1 MYSKDFQN
9 EQKGLCKMNRVR
21 TIAVFLLFVAAV
33 VGISI
38 STSAQMSENVLR
50 SAHDAEWTGLD
61 PHVASTVSSFYVL
74 ANVVESLTTNSDDI
88 ELTPLLATDWSQSD
102 DGLTWTFNL
111 REGVH
116 FTNGVEMTSEHVV
129 FSMNRI
135 INPETGS
142 GRGASVGGPDAVWE
156 AVGSHSVSVSTPQP
170 NAILPVLLSSRGTAV
185 VHPDSVDENG
195 VIVVPIGTGPF
206 TIEDLDGTISMNLIK
221 NDNYWQ
227 EGLPLLDAVEITVI
241 QEDAARE
248 AALLGGEVDF
258 VTSIAPQAVQALQ
271 DNSDVVVLVSPAL
284 AYKYIG
290 LNLTREPL
298 NDARV
303 RQAIAYAINRDD
315 LCSAGDFGLC
325 TPLYGGPIDVG
336 SPWHFDYAPYSQ
348 DLDKAR
354 ALLAEAGYA
363 DGFEM
368 ELMPTSTYQDT
379 VRQAQV
385 LQAQLGAIGI
395 RSTINAPE
403 WAEWLELEG
412 NFRYDGYI
420 CSWNGLVD
428 VEHYFYLQHRTDE
441 VFNFTGYSDPDFD
454 ALVDQGRQIADFDER
469 YAIYAEANRILVDA
483 VPYVYFYNPAFVRA
497 MSPRVEGYVLRSD
510 NANLY
515 MNTSLGE

>member
-1 MYSKDFQN
+1 MRNPK
-9 EQKGLCKMNRVR
+9 LLLPLLLI
-21 TIAVFLLFVAAV
+21 IAIV
-33 VGISI
+33 VGIVMS
-38 STSAQMSENVLR
+38 SNAQMTEQVLH

-61 PHVASTVSSFYVL
+61 PHVASTVSSFYIL
-74 ANVVESLTTNSDDI
+74 ANVVESLTTNDDNI
-88 ELTPLLATDWSQSD
+88 QLTPLLATDWSQSE

-111 REGVH
+111 RQGVM
-116 FTNGVEMTSEHVV
+116 FSNGVEMTSEHVV

-142 GRGASVGGPDAVWE
+142 GRVASVGGPDAVWE
-156 AVGSHSVSVSTPQP
+156 AVDDYSVTVTTPDP
-170 NAILPVLLSSRGTAV
+170 NAVLPILLASRATAI

-206 TIEDLDGTISMNLIK
+206 TVEDLDGTISLTLLK

-227 EGLPLLDAVEITVI
+227 EGLPKLDAVEVTVI

-258 VTSIAPQAVQALQ
+258 VTSVAPQAVQALQ
-271 DNSDVVVLVSPAL
+271 DNENVVVLVSPAL

-290 LNLTREPL
+290 LNLMREPL
-298 NDARV
+298 NDVRV
-303 RQAIAYAINRDD
+303 RQAIAYAINRED
-315 LCSAGDFGLC
+315 LCAAGDFGLC
-325 TPLYGGPIDVG
+325 TPLYGGPIDTA
-336 SPWHFDYAPYSQ
+336 SPWHFEYAPYSQ

-354 ALLAEAGYA
+354 DLLAEAGYA

-385 LQAQLGAIGI
+385 LQAQLAAVGI
-395 RSTINAPE
+395 TTTINAPE

-454 ALVDQGRQIADFDER
+454 ALVDQGRQVADFDER
-469 YAIYAEANRILVDA
+469 YAIYEQANQILVDA

-497 MSPRVEGYVLRSD
+497 MSPRVQGYVLRSD

-515 MNTSLGE
+515 MNTHLDG

>member
-1 MYSKDFQN
+1 M
-9 EQKGLCKMNRVR
+9 G
-21 TIAVFLLFVAAV
+21 
-33 VGISI
+33 
-38 STSAQMSENVLR
+38 
-50 SAHDAEWTGLD
+50 
-61 PHVASTVSSFYVL
+61 
-74 ANVVESLTTNSDDI
+74 
-88 ELTPLLATDWSQSD
+88 
-102 DGLTWTFNL
+102 
-111 REGVH
+111 
-116 FTNGVEMTSEHVV
+116 
-129 FSMNRI
+129 
-135 INPETGS
+135 
-142 GRGASVGGPDAVWE
+142 GAGTVWE
-156 AVGSHSVSVSTPQP
+156 VVDTYTVTATTPDP
-170 NAILPVLLSSRGTAV
+170 NAILPGLLTSRGTSV

-206 TIEDLDGTISMNLIK
+206 TVEDLDGTISMRLVK

-227 EGLPLLDAVEITVI
+227 EGLPLLDVVEITVI
-241 QEDAARE
+241 QKDAARE

-258 VTSIAPQAVQALQ
+258 VTDIPRQAVRALQ
-271 DNSDVVVLVSPAL
+271 DNPDVVVQVSPAL

-315 LCSAGDFGLC
+315 LCSFGDFGIC
-325 TPLYGGPIDVG
+325 TPLHGGPIDIG

-354 ALLAEAGYA
+354 ALLAEAGYP

-395 RSTINAPE
+395 RTSINAPE

-412 NFRYDGYI
+412 SYQYDGYI
-420 CSWNGLVD
+420 CSWNGLTD

-441 VFNFTGYSDPDFD
+441 VFNFTGYSDPAFD
-454 ALVDQGRQIADFDER
+454 ELVDQGRQISDFDER
-469 YAIYAEANRILVDA
+469 YAIYEQANQILVDA
-483 VPYVYFYNPAFVRA
+483 VPYIYFYNPAFVRA
-497 MSPRVEGYVLRSD
+497 MSPSVQGYVLRPD
-510 NANLY
+510 NNNLY
-515 MNTSLGE
+515 MNTYLES

>member
-1 MYSKDFQN
+1 MK
-9 EQKGLCKMNRVR
+9 KVKLIVPL
-21 TIAVFLLFVAAV
+21 ILLALLI
-33 VGISI
+33 VGAGM
-38 STSAQMSENVLR
+38 STMAQMSEQVLR

-74 ANVVESLTTNSDDI
+74 ANVVESLTTNDDDLQ
-88 ELTPLLATDWSQSD
+88 LTPLLATDWSQSE

-116 FTNGVEMTSEHVV
+116 FSNGEEMTSEHVV

-142 GRGASVGGPDAVWE
+142 GRVASVGGPDAVWE
-156 AVGSHSVSVSTPQP
+156 AMDDYTVTVTTPDP
-170 NAILPVLLSSRGTAV
+170 NAILPILLASRATAV
-185 VHPDSVDENG
+185 VHQDSVDENG

-206 TIEDLDGTISMNLIK
+206 TVEDLDGTISMRLAK
-221 NDNYWQ
+221 NENYWQ
-227 EGLPLLDAVEITVI
+227 EGLPLLDAVEISVI

-258 VTSIAPQAVQALQ
+258 VTSVAPQAVEALQ
-271 DNSDVVVLVSPAL
+271 GNDSVVVHVAPAL

-290 LNLTREPL
+290 LNLTREPFD
-298 NDARV
+298 DARV

-325 TPLYGGPIDVG
+325 TPLYGGPIDTG
-336 SPWHFDYAPYSQ
+336 SPWHFDYAPYAQ
-348 DLDKAR
+348 DVEKAK

-385 LQAQLGAIGI
+385 LQAQLGAVGI
-395 RSTINAPE
+395 RTTINAPE

-412 NFRYDGYI
+412 NYRYDGYI
-420 CSWNGLVD
+420 CSWNGLTD
-428 VEHYFYLQHRTDE
+428 VEHYYYLQHRTDE

-454 ALVDQGRQIADFDER
+454 ALVDQGRQVSDFDER
-469 YAIYAEANRILVDA
+469 YAIYEQANQILVDA
-483 VPYVYFYNPAFVRA
+483 VPYVYFYNPAFVRV
-497 MSPRVEGYVLRSD
+497 MSTDVKGYVLRSD

-515 MNTSLGE
+515 MNTYLEG

>member
-1 MYSKDFQN
+1 MKLYKSVAPLLLIVALIV
-9 EQKGLCKMNRVR
+9 GMG
-21 TIAVFLLFVAAV
+21 IA
-33 VGISI
+33 
-38 STSAQMSENVLR
+38 TTAQMSESVMR

-61 PHVASTVSSFYVL
+61 PHVASTVSSFHVL
-74 ANVVESLTTNSDDI
+74 ANVVESLTTNNDNL
-88 ELTPLLATDWSQSD
+88 ELMPLLATDWSQSD
-102 DGLTWTFNL
+102 DGSTWTFNL
-111 REGVH
+111 REGVR
-116 FTNGVEMTSEHVV
+116 FSNGEEMTSEHVV

-135 INPETGS
+135 LDPDTGS
-142 GRGASVGGPDAVWE
+142 GRVASVGGAGAVWE
-156 AVGSHSVSVSTPQP
+156 AMGDYAVSVTTPEP
-170 NAILPVLLSSRGTAV
+170 NAILPILLSSRATAI

-206 TIEDLDGTISMNLIK
+206 TVEDLDGTISMTLAK
-221 NDNYWQ
+221 NEDYWQ

-258 VTSIAPQAVQALQ
+258 VTSVARQAVQALQ
-271 DNSDVVVLVSPAL
+271 DNPEVNVLVSPAL

-290 LNLTREPL
+290 LNLQREPF
-298 NDARV
+298 DDVRV

-315 LCSAGDFGLC
+315 LCAAGDFGLC
-325 TPLYGGPIDVG
+325 TPLYGGPIDTA
-336 SPWHFDYAPYSQ
+336 SPWHFEYAPYSQ
-348 DLDKAR
+348 DLDKAK

-395 RSTINAPE
+395 RTTINAPE

-420 CSWNGLVD
+420 CSWNGLID
-428 VEHYFYLQHRTDE
+428 VEQYYYLQHRTDE
-441 VFNFTGYSDPDFD
+441 VFNFTGYSDPAFD
-454 ALVDQGRQIADFDER
+454 ALVEQGRQIADFDER
-469 YAIYAEANRILVDA
+469 YAIYEQANQILVDA

-497 MSPRVEGYVLRSD
+497 MSPSVQGYVLRPD
-510 NANLY
+510 NNNLY
-515 MNTSLGE
+515 MNTWVEG

>member
-1 MYSKDFQN
+1 MKLLRSVAPLVLIVALIV
-9 EQKGLCKMNRVR
+9 GMG
-21 TIAVFLLFVAAV
+21 IA
-33 VGISI
+33 
-38 STSAQMSENVLR
+38 TTAQMSESVLH

-61 PHVASTVSSFYVL
+61 PHVASTVSSFHVL
-74 ANVVESLTTNSDDI
+74 ANVVESLTTNNDNL

-111 REGVH
+111 REGVN
-116 FTNGVEMTSEHVV
+116 FTNGEEMTSEHVV

-135 INPETGS
+135 LDPDTGS
-142 GRGASVGGPDAVWE
+142 GRVAAVGGAGTVWE
-156 AVGSHSVSVSTPQP
+156 AMGDYSVIVTTPEP
-170 NAILPVLLSSRGTAV
+170 NAILPILLSSRATAV

-206 TIEDLDGTISMNLIK
+206 TVEDLDGTISMTLARNE
-221 NDNYWQ
+221 DYWQ

-271 DNSDVVVLVSPAL
+271 ENPDVNVLVSPAL

-290 LNLTREPL
+290 LNLMREPF
-298 NDARV
+298 DDVRV

-315 LCSAGDFGLC
+315 LCAAGDFGLC
-325 TPLYGGPIDVG
+325 TPLYGGPIDTA

-348 DLDKAR
+348 DIEKAK
-354 ALLAEAGYA
+354 ALMAEAGYA

-395 RSTINAPE
+395 RTTINAPE

-420 CSWNGLVD
+420 CSWNGLID
-428 VEHYFYLQHRTDE
+428 VEQYYYLQHRTDE
-441 VFNFTGYSDPDFD
+441 VFNFTGYSDPAFD
-454 ALVDQGRQIADFDER
+454 ALVEQGRTISDFDDR
-469 YAIYAEANRILVDA
+469 YAIYEQANQILVDA

-497 MSPRVEGYVLRSD
+497 MSPRVQGYVLRPD
-510 NANLY
+510 NNNLY
-515 MNTSLGE
+515 MNTWLEG

>member
-1 MYSKDFQN
+1 MKYLRMFVP
-9 EQKGLCKMNRVR
+9 LALLVVA
-21 TIAVFLLFVAAV
+21 IA
-33 VGISI
+33 GISM
-38 STSAQMSENVLR
+38 SASAQMSENVLR
-50 SAHDAEWTGLD
+50 AAHDAEWTGLD
-61 PHVASTVSSFYVL
+61 PHVASTVSSFHVI
-74 ANVVESLTTNSDDI
+74 ANVVESLTTNNDNI

-111 REGVH
+111 REGVD
-116 FTNGVEMTSEHVV
+116 FSNGVELTSEHVV
-129 FSMNRI
+129 FSMQRI
-135 INPETGS
+135 INPDTGS
-142 GRGASVGGPDAVWE
+142 GRVASVGGSDAVWE
-156 AVGSHSVSVSTPQP
+156 AVDTYTVSVTTPNP
-170 NAILPVLLSSRGTAV
+170 NSILPVLVASRGTSV

-206 TIEDLDGTISMNLIK
+206 TIEDLDGTISMRLAK
-221 NDNYWQ
+221 NENYWQ
-227 EGLPLLDAVEITVI
+227 DGLPLLDAVEITVI

-258 VTSIAPQAVQALQ
+258 ISSVARQAVQGLQ
-271 DNSDVVVLVSPAL
+271 DNPDVTVLLSPAL

-290 LNLTREPL
+290 LNVTREPL
-298 NDARV
+298 NDVRV

-325 TPLYGGPIDVG
+325 TPLYGGPIDTAN
-336 SPWHFDYAPYSQ
+336 PWHFDYAPYSQ
-348 DLDKAR
+348 NLDKAR

-385 LQAQLGAIGI
+385 LQAQLAAVGI
-395 RSTINAPE
+395 TSTINAPE

-412 NFRYDGYI
+412 SFQYDGYI

-428 VEHYFYLQHRTDE
+428 VEQYFYLQHRTDE

-454 ALVDQGRQIADFDER
+454 ALVDKGRQVAGFDER
-469 YAIYAEANRILVDA
+469 YSIYQEANRILVDA
-483 VPYVYFYNPAFVRA
+483 VPYVYFYNPAFTRA
-497 MSPRVEGYVLRSD
+497 MSPRVQGYVLRPD
-510 NANLY
+510 NNNLY
-515 MNTSLGE
+515 MDTYLEG

>member
-1 MYSKDFQN
+1 MK
-9 EQKGLCKMNRVR
+9 KLK
-21 TIAVFLLFVAAV
+21 LLLPILVLALV
-33 VGISI
+33 VSAIGV
-38 STSAQMSENVLR
+38 TTMAQMSEQVLR

-74 ANVVESLTTNSDDI
+74 ANVVESLTTNNDSL
-88 ELTPLLATDWSQSD
+88 ELSPLLATDWSQSE

-116 FTNGVEMTSEHVV
+116 FSNGVELTSEHVV
-129 FSMNRI
+129 SSMNRI
-135 INPETGS
+135 LDPNTGS
-142 GRGASVGGPDAVWE
+142 GRVASVGGPGTVWE
-156 AVGSHSVSVSTPQP
+156 AVDDYTVTATTPDP
-170 NAILPVLLSSRGTAV
+170 NAILPVLLASRGTAI

-206 TIEDLDGTISMNLIK
+206 TVEDLDGTISMRLVK
-221 NDNYWQ
+221 NEDYWQ
-227 EGLPLLDAVEITVI
+227 EGVPILDAVEITVI

-258 VTSIAPQAVQALQ
+258 VTSVAPQAVQALQ
-271 DNSDVVVLVSPAL
+271 DNPDVNVLVSPAL

-290 LNLTREPL
+290 LNLMREPL
-298 NDARV
+298 NDVRV
-303 RQAIAYAINRDD
+303 RQAIAYAINRED
-315 LCSAGDFGLC
+315 LCAAGDFGLC

-348 DLDKAR
+348 DLEKSR
-354 ALLAEAGYA
+354 ALLAEAGYP

-385 LQAQLGAIGI
+385 LQAQLAAVGI
-395 RSTINAPE
+395 RTTINAPE

-420 CSWNGLVD
+420 CSWNGLTD

-441 VFNFTGYSDPDFD
+441 VFNFTGYSNPEFD
-454 ALVDQGRQIADFDER
+454 ALVEQGRQISDFDER
-469 YAIYAEANRILVDA
+469 YAIYEQANQILVDA

-497 MSPRVEGYVLRSD
+497 MSPQVQGYVLRPD
-510 NANLY
+510 NINLY
-515 MNTSLGE
+515 MNTYLEG

>member
-1 MYSKDFQN
+1 MK
-9 EQKGLCKMNRVR
+9 RVKL
-21 TIAVFLLFVAAV
+21 IVPLVLLVALV
-33 VGISI
+33 MGISL
-38 STSAQMSENVLR
+38 STSAQMSEQVLQ

-74 ANVVESLTTNSDDI
+74 ANVVESLTTNNDNI

-102 DGLTWTFNL
+102 DGRTWTFNL
-111 REGVH
+111 REGVQ
-116 FTNGVEMTSEHVV
+116 FSNGEAMTSEHVV

-142 GRGASVGGPDAVWE
+142 GRVASVGGPDAVWE
-156 AVGSHSVSVSTPQP
+156 AVDSHTVSVTTTEP
-170 NAILPVLLSSRGTAV
+170 NAILPVLLSARSTAV

-206 TIEDLDGTISMNLIK
+206 TVEDLDGTISMRLVK
-221 NDNYWQ
+221 NENYWQ

-241 QEDAARE
+241 QEEAARE

-258 VTSIAPQAVQALQ
+258 ITSVAPQSVQALQ
-271 DNSDVVVLVSPAL
+271 DNPDVNMLVSPAL

-290 LNLTREPL
+290 LNLTREPFD
-298 NDARV
+298 DARV

-315 LCSAGDFGLC
+315 LCAAGDFGLC
-325 TPLYGGPIDVG
+325 TPLYGGPIDTG
-336 SPWHFDYAPYSQ
+336 SPWHFDYAPYAY
-348 DLDKAR
+348 DPDKAR
-354 ALLAEAGYA
+354 ALLAEAGLA

-385 LQAQLGAIGI
+385 LQAQLGAVGI
-395 RSTINAPE
+395 RTTINAPE

-412 NFRYDGYI
+412 NYRYDGYI

-454 ALVDQGRQIADFDER
+454 ALVEQGRQVSGFDER
-469 YAIYAEANRILVDA
+469 YAIYEQANQILVDA
-483 VPYVYFYNPAFVRA
+483 VPYVYFYNPAFTRA
-497 MSPRVEGYVLRSD
+497 MSPRVQGYVLRSD
-510 NANLY
+510 NQNLY
-515 MNTSLGE
+515 MNTYLEG

>member
-1 MYSKDFQN
+1 MMIMK
-9 EQKGLCKMNRVR
+9 EGKMRKIKLVAPLALL
-21 TIAVFLLFVAAV
+21 IAVVA
-33 VGISI
+33 GIGMSAL
-38 STSAQMSENVLR
+38 AQMPGGVLK

-61 PHVASTVSSFYVL
+61 PHVASTVSSFHVL
-74 ANVVESLTTNSDDI
+74 ANVVESLTTNNDNM
-88 ELTPLLATDWSQSD
+88 ELMPLLATEWEQSED
-102 DGLTWTFNL
+102 SNTWTFAL
-111 REGVH
+111 REGVM
-116 FTNGVEMTSEHVV
+116 FSNGEEMTSEHVV

-135 INPETGS
+135 LDPNTGS
-142 GRGASVGGPDAVWE
+142 GRVASIGGPDAVWE
-156 AVGSHSVSVSTPQP
+156 ALDTYTVSVTTPEP
-170 NAILPVLLSSRGTAV
+170 NAILPILLAGRSQAI

-206 TIEDLDGTISMNLIK
+206 IIEDVDSTIGMTLTK
-221 NDNYWQ
+221 NRNYWQ

-241 QEDAARE
+241 QEEAARE

-258 VTSIAPQAVQALQ
+258 ITSVAPQAVEALQ
-271 DNSDVVVLVSPAL
+271 SNPDVVVQVAPAL

-290 LNLTREPL
+290 LNVETDGPL
-298 NDARV
+298 QDARV
-303 RQAIAYAINRDD
+303 RQAIAYAINRED
-315 LCSAGDFGLC
+315 LCAAGDFGLC
-325 TPLYGGPIDVG
+325 TPLYGGPIDTA

-368 ELMPTSTYQDT
+368 ELMPTATYQDT

-385 LQAQLGAIGI
+385 LQAQLAAVGI
-395 RSTINAPE
+395 RTTINAPE

-412 NFRYDGYI
+412 SFQYDGYI

-428 VEHYFYLQHRTDE
+428 VEQYFYLQHRTGE
-441 VFNFTGYSDPDFD
+441 VFNFTGYSDPEFD
-454 ALVDQGRQIADFDER
+454 DLVDQGRQVADFDER
-469 YAIYAEANRILVDA
+469 YAIYEEANRILVDA

-497 MSPRVEGYVLRSD
+497 MSPKVQGYVLRSD

-515 MNTSLGE
+515 MNTWLEG

>member
-1 MYSKDFQN
+1 MK
-9 EQKGLCKMNRVR
+9 KLK
-21 TIAVFLLFVAAV
+21 LLLPILALALIVSAIGV
-33 VGISI
+33 
-38 STSAQMSENVLR
+38 TTMAQMSEQVLR

-74 ANVVESLTTNSDDI
+74 ANVVESLTTNNDNL
-88 ELTPLLATDWSQSD
+88 ELSPLLATDWTQSE
-102 DGLTWTFNL
+102 DGRTWTFNL

-116 FTNGVEMTSEHVV
+116 FSNGVELTSEHVV
-129 FSMNRI
+129 SSMNRI
-135 INPETGS
+135 LDPNTGS
-142 GRGASVGGPDAVWE
+142 GRVASVGGPDTVWE
-156 AVGSHSVSVSTPQP
+156 AVDDYTVTATTPDP
-170 NAILPVLLSSRGTAV
+170 NAILPVLLASRGTAI

-206 TIEDLDGTISMNLIK
+206 TVEDLDGTISMRLVK
-221 NDNYWQ
+221 NENYWQ

-258 VTSIAPQAVQALQ
+258 VTSVAPQAVQALQ
-271 DNSDVVVLVSPAL
+271 DNPDVNVLVSPAL

-290 LNLTREPL
+290 LNLMREPL
-298 NDARV
+298 NDVRV
-303 RQAIAYAINRDD
+303 RQAIAYAINRED
-315 LCSAGDFGLC
+315 LCAAGDFGLC

-348 DLDKAR
+348 DLEKSR
-354 ALLAEAGYA
+354 ALLAEAGYP

-385 LQAQLGAIGI
+385 LQAQLAAVGI
-395 RSTINAPE
+395 RTTINAPE

-420 CSWNGLVD
+420 CSWNGLTD

-441 VFNFTGYSDPDFD
+441 VFNFTGYSNPEFD
-454 ALVDQGRQIADFDER
+454 ALVDQGRQISDFDER
-469 YAIYAEANRILVDA
+469 YAIYEQANQILVDA

-497 MSPRVEGYVLRSD
+497 MSPQVQGYVLRPD
-510 NANLY
+510 NINLY
-515 MNTSLGE
+515 MNTYLEG

>member
-1 MYSKDFQN
+1 MK
-9 EQKGLCKMNRVR
+9 RVR
-21 TIAVFLLFVAAV
+21 IIAVLVLIVAAV

-156 AVGSHSVSVSTPQP
+156 AAGAYSVSATTPQP
-170 NAILPVLLSSRGTAV
+170 NAILPILLSSRGTAV

-303 RQAIAYAINRDD
+303 RQAIAYAIKRDD

-412 NFRYDGYI
+412 NYRYDGYI

>member
-1 MYSKDFQN
+1 MKKIRLIFPIIVI
-9 EQKGLCKMNRVR
+9 L
-21 TIAVFLLFVAAV
+21 AVIISA
-33 VGISI
+33 GIS
-38 STSAQMSENVLR
+38 SFAQMSENVLR
-50 SAHDAEWTGLD
+50 AAHDAEWTGLD
-61 PHVASTVSSFYVL
+61 PHVASTVSSFHVL
-74 ANVVESLTTNSDDI
+74 ANVVESLTTNNDNL

-111 REGVH
+111 REGVS
-116 FTNGVEMTSEHVV
+116 FSNGDAMTSEHVV

-135 INPETGS
+135 LDPNTGS
-142 GRGASVGGPDAVWE
+142 GRVAAVGGPETVWQAVDDFTVT
-156 AVGSHSVSVSTPQP
+156 ATTPDP
-170 NAILPVLLSSRGTAV
+170 NAILPILLSSRATAI

-206 TIEDLDGTISMNLIK
+206 TVEDLDGTISMTLARNE
-221 NDNYWQ
+221 NYWQ

-258 VTSIAPQAVQALQ
+258 VTDIPRQAVQALQ
-271 DNSDVVVLVSPAL
+271 DNEDVVVLVSPAL

-290 LNLTREPL
+290 LNVHTPGPLT
-298 NDARV
+298 DVKV
-303 RQAIAYAINRDD
+303 RQAIAYAINRED
-315 LCSAGDFGLC
+315 LCAAGDFGIC
-325 TPLYGGPIDVG
+325 TPLYGGPIDTA

-385 LQAQLGAIGI
+385 LQAQLAAVGI
-395 RSTINAPE
+395 RTTINAPE

-412 NFRYDGYI
+412 SYQYDGYV
-420 CSWNGLVD
+420 CSWNGLID
-428 VEHYFYLQHRTDE
+428 VEQYYYLQHRTGE
-441 VFNFTGYSDPDFD
+441 VFNFTGYSNPDFD
-454 ALVDQGRQIADFDER
+454 ALVDQGRQVSDFDER
-469 YAIYAEANRILVDA
+469 YAIYQQANEILVDA

-497 MSPRVEGYVLRSD
+497 MSPRVQGYVLRAD
-510 NANLY
+510 NNNLY
-515 MNTSLGE
+515 MNTSLEG

>member
-1 MYSKDFQN
+1 MK
-9 EQKGLCKMNRVR
+9 KLK
-21 TIAVFLLFVAAV
+21 LLLPILVLALV
-33 VGISI
+33 VSAIGV
-38 STSAQMSENVLR
+38 TTMAQMSEQVLR

-74 ANVVESLTTNSDDI
+74 ANVVESLTTNNDSL
-88 ELTPLLATDWSQSD
+88 ELSPLLATDWSQSE
-102 DGLTWTFNL
+102 DGRTWTFNL

-116 FTNGVEMTSEHVV
+116 FSNGVELTSEHVV
-129 FSMNRI
+129 SSMNRI
-135 INPETGS
+135 LDPNTGS
-142 GRGASVGGPDAVWE
+142 GRVASVGGPGTVWE
-156 AVGSHSVSVSTPQP
+156 AVDDYTVTATTPDP
-170 NAILPVLLSSRGTAV
+170 NAILPVLLASRGTAI

-206 TIEDLDGTISMNLIK
+206 TVEDLDGTISMRLVK
-221 NDNYWQ
+221 NEDYWQ
-227 EGLPLLDAVEITVI
+227 EGVPILDAVEITVI

-258 VTSIAPQAVQALQ
+258 VTSVAPQAVQALQ
-271 DNSDVVVLVSPAL
+271 DNPDVNVLVSPAL

-290 LNLTREPL
+290 LNLMREPL
-298 NDARV
+298 NDVRV
-303 RQAIAYAINRDD
+303 RQAIAYAINRED
-315 LCSAGDFGLC
+315 LCAAGDFGLC

-348 DLDKAR
+348 DLEKSR
-354 ALLAEAGYA
+354 ALLAEAGYP

-385 LQAQLGAIGI
+385 LQAQLAAVGI
-395 RSTINAPE
+395 RTTINAPE

-420 CSWNGLVD
+420 CSWNGLTD

-441 VFNFTGYSDPDFD
+441 VFNFTGYSNPEFD
-454 ALVDQGRQIADFDER
+454 ALVEQGRQISDFDER
-469 YAIYAEANRILVDA
+469 YAIYEQANQILVDA

-497 MSPRVEGYVLRSD
+497 MSPQVQGYVLRPD
-510 NANLY
+510 NINLY
-515 MNTSLGE
+515 MNTYLEG

>member
-1 MYSKDFQN
+1 MKF
-9 EQKGLCKMNRVR
+9 VR
-21 TIAVFLLFVAAV
+21 LLLPVLLLIAAV
-33 VGISI
+33 VGISL

-50 SAHDAEWTGLD
+50 AAHDAEWTGLD
-61 PHVASTVSSFYVL
+61 PHVASTVSSFHVL
-74 ANVVESLTTNSDDI
+74 ANVVESLTTNNDNI
-88 ELTPLLATDWSQSD
+88 ELTPLLATDWSQSE

-111 REGVH
+111 RQGVQ
-116 FTNGVEMTSEHVV
+116 FSNGDEMTSEHVV

-135 INPETGS
+135 LDPNTGS
-142 GRGASVGGPDAVWE
+142 GRVAAVGGADAVWE
-156 AVGSHSVSVSTPQP
+156 AADDYTVTVTTPAP
-170 NAILPVLLSSRGTAV
+170 NAILPVLLAGRSQAV

-206 TIEDLDGTISMNLIK
+206 VISDLDGTISMRLVK
-221 NDNYWQ
+221 NENYWQ
-227 EGLPLLDAVEITVI
+227 EGSPLLDAVEISVI
-241 QEDAARE
+241 QEEAARE

-258 VTSIAPQAVQALQ
+258 ITSVAPQAVQALQ
-271 DNSDVVVLVSPAL
+271 DNPDVNVLVSPAL

-315 LCSAGDFGLC
+315 LCAAGDFGLC
-325 TPLYGGPIDVG
+325 TPLYGGPIDTG
-336 SPWHFDYAPYSQ
+336 SPWYFDYAPYSY
-348 DLDKAR
+348 DPDKAR
-354 ALLAEAGYA
+354 ALLAEAGLA

-385 LQAQLGAIGI
+385 LQAQLAAVGI
-395 RSTINAPE
+395 TTTINAPE

-412 NFRYDGYI
+412 NYRYDGYI

-428 VEHYFYLQHRTDE
+428 VEHYYYLQHRTDE

-454 ALVDQGRQIADFDER
+454 ALVEQGRQVSDFDER
-469 YAIYAEANRILVDA
+469 YAIYEQANQILVDA
-483 VPYVYFYNPAFVRA
+483 VPYVYFYNPAFTRA
-497 MSPRVEGYVLRSD
+497 MSPNVQGYVLRSD

-515 MNTSLGE
+515 MDTYLEG

>member
-1 MYSKDFQN
+1 MK
-9 EQKGLCKMNRVR
+9 LLR
-21 TIAVFLLFVAAV
+21 TLAPLIMIAALI
-33 VGISI
+33 VGMGIA
-38 STSAQMSENVLR
+38 TTAQMSESVLH

-61 PHVASTVSSFYVL
+61 PHVASTVSSFHVL
-74 ANVVESLTTNSDDI
+74 ANVVESLTTNNDNL

-102 DGLTWTFNL
+102 DGSTWTFNL
-111 REGVH
+111 REGVR
-116 FTNGVEMTSEHVV
+116 FSNGVEMTSEHVV

-135 INPETGS
+135 LNPETGS
-142 GRGASVGGPDAVWE
+142 GRVAAVGGAGTVWE
-156 AVGSHSVSVSTPQP
+156 ATGDYSVTVTTPEP
-170 NAILPVLLSSRGTAV
+170 NAILPILLSARSTAV

-206 TIEDLDGTISMNLIK
+206 TVEDLDGTISMTLAK
-221 NDNYWQ
+221 NEDYWQ

-258 VTSIAPQAVQALQ
+258 VTSVASQAVEALQ
-271 DNSDVVVLVSPAL
+271 ENPDVNVLVSPAL

-290 LNLTREPL
+290 LNLKREPF
-298 NDARV
+298 DDVRV

-315 LCSAGDFGLC
+315 LCTAGDFGLC
-325 TPLYGGPIDVG
+325 TPLYGGPIDTA

-348 DLDKAR
+348 DIEKAK
-354 ALLAEAGYA
+354 ALMAEAGYA

-368 ELMPTSTYQDT
+368 ELMPTATYQDT

-395 RSTINAPE
+395 RTTINAPE

-420 CSWNGLVD
+420 CSWNGLID
-428 VEHYFYLQHRTDE
+428 VEAYYYLQHRTDE
-441 VFNFTGYSDPDFD
+441 VFNFTGYSDPAFD
-454 ALVDQGRQIADFDER
+454 ALVDQGRQVSDFDER
-469 YAIYAEANRILVDA
+469 YAIYEQANQILVDA

-497 MSPRVEGYVLRSD
+497 MSPRVQGYVLRPD
-510 NANLY
+510 NHNLY
-515 MNTSLGE
+515 MNTWLEG

>member
-1 MYSKDFQN
+1 
-9 EQKGLCKMNRVR
+9 MNRVR
-21 TIAVFLLFVAAV
+21 TIAVLILIVAAV

-142 GRGASVGGPDAVWE
+142 GRGASVGGPEAVWE
-156 AVGSHSVSVSTPQP
+156 AVGSHSVNVTTPQP

-412 NFRYDGYI
+412 NYRYDGYI

>member
-1 MYSKDFQN
+1 MLPAQ
-9 EQKGLCKMNRVR
+9 CP
-21 TIAVFLLFVAAV
+21 A
-33 VGISI
+33 SI
-38 STSAQMSENVLR
+38 
-50 SAHDAEWTGLD
+50 
-61 PHVASTVSSFYVL
+61 VL
-74 ANVVESLTTNSDDI
+74 ANVVESLTTNNDNL

-111 REGVH
+111 REGVK
-116 FTNGVEMTSEHVV
+116 FSNGDAMTSEHVV

-135 INPETGS
+135 LDPNTGS
-142 GRGASVGGPDAVWE
+142 GRVASVGGAGTVWE
-156 AVGSHSVSVSTPQP
+156 ATDDYTVTVTTPVT
-170 NAILPVLLSSRGTAV
+170 NAILPTLLSSRALAI

-206 TIEDLDGTISMNLIK
+206 TVEDLDGTISMTLAK
-221 NDNYWQ
+221 NESYWQ

-258 VTSIAPQAVQALQ
+258 ITSIAPQAVQAMQ
-271 DNSDVVVLVSPAL
+271 DNSEVVVMVSPTL

-290 LNLTREPL
+290 LKLTREPL
-298 NDARV
+298 NDVRV

-325 TPLYGGPIDVG
+325 SPLHGGPIDTA

-348 DLDKAR
+348 DIEKAK

-368 ELMPTSTYQDT
+368 EFMPTSTYQDT

-385 LQAQLGAIGI
+385 LQAQLGAIG
-395 RSTINAPE
+395 RRTTINAPE

-412 NFRYDGYI
+412 NFRYDSYI
-420 CSWNGLVD
+420 CSWNGLID
-428 VEHYFYLQHRTDE
+428 VEQYYYLQHRTDE
-441 VFNFTGYSDPDFD
+441 VFNFTGYSNPEFD
-454 ALVDQGRQIADFDER
+454 ALVDKGRLISDFDER
-469 YAIYAEANRILVDA
+469 YAIYEQANQILVDA

-497 MSPRVEGYVLRSD
+497 MSLRVQGYVLRPD
-510 NANLY
+510 NNNLY
-515 MNTSLGE
+515 MNTWIEG

>member
-1 MYSKDFQN
+1 MKRL
-9 EQKGLCKMNRVR
+9 K
-21 TIAVFLLFVAAV
+21 LLLPLLVLALIVSAIGV
-33 VGISI
+33 
-38 STSAQMSENVLR
+38 TTMAQMSEQVLH

-61 PHVASTVSSFYVL
+61 PHVASTVSSFYVF
-74 ANVVESLTTNSDDI
+74 ANVVESLTTNNDNL
-88 ELTPLLATDWSQSD
+88 ELSPLLATDWSQSE
-102 DGLTWTFNL
+102 DGRTWTFNL

-116 FTNGVEMTSEHVV
+116 FSNGVEMTAEHVV
-129 FSMNRI
+129 SSMNRI
-135 INPETGS
+135 LDPNTGS
-142 GRGASVGGPDAVWE
+142 GRVASVGGPGTVWE
-156 AVGSHSVSVSTPQP
+156 ASDDYTVTATTPDP
-170 NAILPVLLSSRGTAV
+170 NAILPVLLASRGTAI

-206 TIEDLDGTISMNLIK
+206 TVEDLDGTISMRLVK
-221 NDNYWQ
+221 NENYWQ

-258 VTSIAPQAVQALQ
+258 VTSVAPQAVQALQ
-271 DNSDVVVLVSPAL
+271 DNPDVNVLVSPAL

-290 LNLTREPL
+290 LNLMREPL
-298 NDARV
+298 NDVRV
-303 RQAIAYAINRDD
+303 RQAIAYAINRED
-315 LCSAGDFGLC
+315 LCAAGDFGLC

-348 DLDKAR
+348 DLDKSR
-354 ALLAEAGYA
+354 ALLAEAGYP

-385 LQAQLGAIGI
+385 LQAQLAAVGI
-395 RSTINAPE
+395 TTTINAPE

-420 CSWNGLVD
+420 CSWNGLTD

-441 VFNFTGYSDPDFD
+441 VFNFTGYSNPEFD
-454 ALVDQGRQIADFDER
+454 ALVDQGRQVSDFDER
-469 YAIYAEANRILVDA
+469 YAIYEQANQILVDA

-497 MSPRVEGYVLRSD
+497 MNPNVQGYVLRPD
-510 NANLY
+510 NINLY
-515 MNTSLGE
+515 MNTYLEG